1 MSNTYRN
8 WNRARSVETMTG
20 SGGDREGG
28 VMVFGAL
35 EEIFFPSAAKA
46 REERDN
52 QKLIGETAPAPADP
66 PRLDPPGLIT
76 DGPSKRFTGKV
87 VIRSKP

>member
-1 MSNTYRN
+1 
-8 WNRARSVETMTG
+8 MTG
-20 SGGDREGG
+20 SSSHREQI
-28 VMVFGAL
+28 MAFGAF
-35 EEIFFPSAAKA
+35 EEIFLPSASKA
-46 REERDN
+46 RDELDN
-52 QKLIGETAPAPADP
+52 QKLVGEAAPAPTDP